1 MQLRLSTYGVV
12 MSHSFYPFVEN
23 QGDSTA
29 FARAQEPS
37 EDQLQKGASIPT
49 SSPSTQTTSS
59 KALIPQY
66 AARIAVFDS
75 VTAAPRV
82 IVIEPSDVRDYL
94 EEITREVTRLS
105 QEVGGTIPFMV
116 IREIV
121 ENFIHAYFI
130 EPIISIIDHGQTIRF
145 SDQGP
150 GIKEKEKA
158 LNFGTTS
165 ATKEMKRYIRGV
177 GSGLP
182 YVKEYMKTT
191 QGYLEVED
199 NISGGTIVTISALP
213 KPVQKEIFSQTPTY
227 PNQISTQ
234 AAQAATVGATFGDV
248 HEYAK
253 AQMPVA
259 QQRPVQAQTQSRLQT
274 QSSVSNPA
282 LSQLF
287 SQLNDRQKQ
296 IIEAIKAHGSI
307 GPTELM
313 RMFGLSQPTWS
324 RELKSLEELGL
335 IHKNSG
341 EQKRTFTE
349 LAIIYIQ
356 SIG

>member
-1 MQLRLSTYGVV
+1 MRLRLSTYGVV

-23 QGDSTA
+23 QGDNAA
-29 FARAQEPS
+29 FARAQEPG

-234 AAQAATVGATFGDV
+234 AAQAATVGATFGEV

-253 AQMPVA
+253 AQMPA
-259 QQRPVQAQTQSRLQT
+259 TQQPVQTQTQSRLQT

-287 SQLNDRQKQ
+287 PQLNDRQKQ
-296 IIEAIKAHGSI
+296 IIEAIKSHGSI

-324 RELKSLEELGL
+324 RELKSLEDLGL

>member
-1 MQLRLSTYGVV
+1 MRLRLSTYGVV

-23 QGDSTA
+23 QGDNAA
-29 FARAQEPS
+29 FARAQEPG

-234 AAQAATVGATFGDV
+234 AAQAATVGATFGEV

-253 AQMPVA
+253 AQMPA
-259 QQRPVQAQTQSRLQT
+259 TQQPVQTQTQSRLQT

-296 IIEAIKAHGSI
+296 IIEAIKSHGSI

-324 RELKSLEELGL
+324 RELKSLEDLGL

>member
-37 EDQLQKGASIPT
+37 EDQLQKGASIPP

-59 KALIPQY
+59 KALVPQY

-158 LNFGTTS
+158 LDFGTTS

-227 PNQISTQ
+227 INQISTQ
-234 AAQAATVGATFGDV
+234 AAQAATMGAMFGDV

>member
-1 MQLRLSTYGVV
+1 MRLRLSTYGVV

-23 QGDSTA
+23 QGDSTV

-37 EDQLQKGASIPT
+37 EDQLQKEASIPP

-59 KALIPQY
+59 KALVPQY

-158 LNFGTTS
+158 LDFGTTS

-234 AAQAATVGATFGDV
+234 AAQVSTMGATFGEV
-248 HEYAK
+248 REYAK

-324 RELKSLEELGL
+324 RELKSLEDLGL

>member
-1 MQLRLSTYGVV
+1 MRLRLSTYGVV

-23 QGDSTA
+23 QGDNAA
-29 FARAQEPS
+29 FARAQEPG

-158 LNFGTTS
+158 LDFGTTS

-213 KPVQKEIFSQTPTY
+213 KPVQKEMFSQTPTY

-234 AAQAATVGATFGDV
+234 MAQVATVGATFGEV
-248 HEYAK
+248 REYAK

-296 IIEAIKAHGSI
+296 IIEAIKSHGSI

-324 RELKSLEELGL
+324 RELKSLEDLGL

>member
-1 MQLRLSTYGVV
+1 MRLRLSTYGVV

-23 QGDSTA
+23 QGDNAA
-29 FARAQEPS
+29 FARAQEPG

-234 AAQAATVGATFGDV
+234 AAQAATVGATFGEV

-253 AQMPVA
+253 AQMSA
-259 QQRPVQAQTQSRLQT
+259 TQQPVQTQTQSRLQT

-296 IIEAIKAHGSI
+296 IIEAIKSHGSI

-324 RELKSLEELGL
+324 RELKSLEDLGL

>member
-29 FARAQEPS
+29 FVRAQEPS

-49 SSPSTQTTSS
+49 SSPSTQTTSL

-158 LNFGTTS
+158 LDFGTTS

-227 PNQISTQ
+227 TNQISTQ
-234 AAQAATVGATFGDV
+234 MAQVATVGARFGEV
-248 HEYAK
+248 REYTK
-253 AQMPVA
+253 AQMPAA
-259 QQRPVQAQTQSRLQT
+259 QQPVQAQTQSHLQT
-274 QSSVSNPA
+274 QPPVSNPA

-324 RELKSLEELGL
+324 RELKSLEDLGL

>member
-29 FARAQEPS
+29 FARAQEPG

-158 LNFGTTS
+158 LDFGTTS

-234 AAQAATVGATFGDV
+234 AAQAATVGATFGEV

-253 AQMPVA
+253 AQMPA
-259 QQRPVQAQTQSRLQT
+259 TQQRPVQTQTQSRLQT

-296 IIEAIKAHGSI
+296 IIEAIKLHGSI

-313 RMFGLSQPTWS
+313 HMFGLSQPTWS
-324 RELKSLEELGL
+324 RELKSLEGLGL

>member
-29 FARAQEPS
+29 FARAQEPG

-59 KALIPQY
+59 KALVPQY

-158 LNFGTTS
+158 LDFGTTS

-213 KPVQKEIFSQTPTY
+213 KPVQKEIFNQTPTY

-234 AAQAATVGATFGDV
+234 AAQVSTVGATFGEV
-248 HEYAK
+248 REYAK
-253 AQMPVA
+253 AQMPAA
-259 QQRPVQAQTQSRLQT
+259 QQPVQAQTQSRLQT
-274 QSSVSNPA
+274 QPPVSNPA

-296 IIEAIKAHGSI
+296 IIEAIKSHGSI

-324 RELKSLEELGL
+324 RELKSLEDLGL

>member
-1 MQLRLSTYGVV
+1 MRLRLSTYGVV

-23 QGDSTA
+23 QGDSAA
-29 FARAQEPS
+29 FVRVQEPG

-49 SSPSTQTTSS
+49 SAPSTQTTSS
-59 KALIPQY
+59 KALVPQY

-158 LNFGTTS
+158 LDFGTTS

-227 PNQISTQ
+227 TNQISTQ
-234 AAQAATVGATFGDV
+234 AAQAATVGATFGEV

-253 AQMPVA
+253 AQMPAA
-259 QQRPVQAQTQSRLQT
+259 QQPVQAQTQSRLQT
-274 QSSVSNPA
+274 QPQVSNPA

-296 IIEAIKAHGSI
+296 IIEAIKSHGSI

-324 RELKSLEELGL
+324 RELKSLEDLGL

>member
-59 KALIPQY
+59 KALVPQY

-158 LNFGTTS
+158 LDFGTTS

-213 KPVQKEIFSQTPTY
+213 KPVQKEIFSQTPTCT
-227 PNQISTQ
+227 NQISTQ
-234 AAQAATVGATFGDV
+234 TAQVSTMGATFGEAR
-248 HEYAK
+248 EYAT

-259 QQRPVQAQTQSRLQT
+259 QRPVQAQTQSRLQI
-274 QSSVSNPA
+274 QPPVSNPA

>member
-29 FARAQEPS
+29 FARAQEPG
-37 EDQLQKGASIPT
+37 EDQLQKGASIPP

-59 KALIPQY
+59 KALVPQY

-158 LNFGTTS
+158 LDFGTTS

-213 KPVQKEIFSQTPTY
+213 KPVQKEIFSQTPAY

-234 AAQAATVGATFGDV
+234 MAQAATVGATFGEV

-253 AQMPVA
+253 AQMPA
-259 QQRPVQAQTQSRLQT
+259 TQQRPVQAQTQSRLQT
-274 QSSVSNPA
+274 QPPVSTPA

-296 IIEAIKAHGSI
+296 IIEAIKSHGSI

-324 RELKSLEELGL
+324 RELKSLEDLGL

>member
-1 MQLRLSTYGVV
+1 MRLRLSTYGVV

-23 QGDSTA
+23 QGDSAA
-29 FARAQEPS
+29 FVRVQEPG

-49 SSPSTQTTSS
+49 SAPSTQTTSS
-59 KALIPQY
+59 KALVPQY

-158 LNFGTTS
+158 LDFGTTS

-234 AAQAATVGATFGDV
+234 AAQAATMGAMFRDV

-274 QSSVSNPA
+274 QPPVSNPA

-296 IIEAIKAHGSI
+296 IIEAIKSHGSI

-324 RELKSLEELGL
+324 RELKSLEDLGL

>member
-29 FARAQEPS
+29 FARAQEPG
-37 EDQLQKGASIPT
+37 EDQLQKGASIST

-59 KALIPQY
+59 KALVPQY

-158 LNFGTTS
+158 LDFGTTS

-213 KPVQKEIFSQTPTY
+213 KPVQKEIFNQTPTY
-227 PNQISTQ
+227 TNQISTQ
-234 AAQAATVGATFGDV
+234 TAQVSTMGATFGEV
-248 HEYAK
+248 REYVQ
-253 AQMPVA
+253 AQMPAA
-259 QQRPVQAQTQSRLQT
+259 QQPVQAQTQSRLQT
-274 QSSVSNPA
+274 QPQVSNPA

-296 IIEAIKAHGSI
+296 IIEAIKSHGSI

-324 RELKSLEELGL
+324 RELKSLEDLGL

>member
-1 MQLRLSTYGVV
+1 MRLRLSTYGVV

-23 QGDSTA
+23 QGDNAA
-29 FARAQEPS
+29 FARAQEPG

-234 AAQAATVGATFGDV
+234 AAQAATVGATFGEA

-253 AQMPVA
+253 AQMPA
-259 QQRPVQAQTQSRLQT
+259 TQQPVQTQTQSRLQT

-296 IIEAIKAHGSI
+296 IIEAIKSHGSI

-324 RELKSLEELGL
+324 RELKSLEDLGL

>member
-1 MQLRLSTYGVV
+1 MRLRLSTYGVV

-23 QGDSTA
+23 QGDNAA
-29 FARAQEPS
+29 FARAQEPG

-227 PNQISTQ
+227 TNQISTQ
-234 AAQAATVGATFGDV
+234 TAQVSTMGATFGEAR
-248 HEYAK
+248 EYAT

-259 QQRPVQAQTQSRLQT
+259 QRPVQEQTQSRLQT
-274 QSSVSNPA
+274 QPQVSNPA

-296 IIEAIKAHGSI
+296 IIEAIKSHGSI

-324 RELKSLEELGL
+324 RELKSLEDLGL

>member
-1 MQLRLSTYGVV
+1 MRLRLSTYGVV

-23 QGDSTA
+23 QGDNAA
-29 FARAQEPS
+29 FARAQEPG

-227 PNQISTQ
+227 TNQISTQ
-234 AAQAATVGATFGDV
+234 TAQVSTMGATFGEAR
-248 HEYAK
+248 EYAT

-259 QQRPVQAQTQSRLQT
+259 QRPVQAQTQSRLQT
-274 QSSVSNPA
+274 QPQVSNPA

-296 IIEAIKAHGSI
+296 IIEAIKSHGSI

-324 RELKSLEELGL
+324 RELKSLEDLGL